1 MLDWEPP
8 EIEEPSEDDSGG
20 VSAPDE
26 ADVHVL
32 DRDRPAGVGLLK
44 NEFSRTIKMQS
55 SANATIPFKSYTYK
69 SLRNLRL
76 VQ

>member
-44 NEFSRTIKMQS
+44 NEFSRTRKLQS
-55 SANATIPFKSYTYK
+55 SASVITPFKPYTYK
-69 SLRNLRL
+69 NPRSLRL